1 MKHGEEQNK
10 DDEILHDVLSQ
21 IPDRFIVAEEELDGA
36 VHAEYARYVQSLMAC
51 QPQEA
56 ELEARQTLFDPAA
69 PLEAKREMLA
79 RLALCGT
86 VDAYRAIEQ
95 YVKSPDPALAQW
107 SKVALYECR
116 MALESELLE
125 EPVGTISTGLGGA
138 QHRLRYLVAIGLSCG
153 PLHDA
158 QQRRVESTWRTICE
172 RHDSVLE
179 HVNFHPNHV
188 ILTLLVSMET
198 AVGTV
203 IDVGIAAANGD
214 APILRQNYFVTNVAV
229 PTEEEIQHVLKEI
242 SGNETPE

>member
-1 MKHGEEQNK
+1 MKRREEQN
-10 DDEILHDVLSQ
+10 DHEEDPSDFLSQ
-21 IPDRFIVAEEELDGA
+21 IPDRFIVTEEELDWA
-36 VHAEYARYVQSLMAC
+36 VHEEYARYVQHLKGC
-51 QPQEA
+51 QPQDA
-56 ELEARQTLFDPAA
+56 GLEARQTLFDPTVTI
-69 PLEAKREMLA
+69 ETKRELLA
-79 RLALCGT
+79 RLARCGT

-95 YVKSPDPALAQW
+95 YVKNPDPALAQW

-116 MALESELLE
+116 MRLESELLE
-125 EPVGTISTGLGGA
+125 EPVGIISTGLGGA

-153 PLHDA
+153 PLHGA

-188 ILTLLVSMET
+188 ILTLLVSMEK

-214 APILRQNYFVTNVAV
+214 GQILRRNCFVTNVAV
-229 PTEEEIQHVLKEI
+229 PTEEEIQDILKQI
-242 SGNETPE
+242 SRDETPG

>member
-1 MKHGEEQNK
+1 MKDGEEQNEN
-10 DDEILHDVLSQ
+10 DDGLCEALSQ
-21 IPDRFIVAEEELDGA
+21 IPDRFIVAEEELDWA
-36 VHAEYARYVQSLMAC
+36 VREEYAKYVQRLLSS
-51 QPQEA
+51 QPQKA
-56 ELEARQTLFDPAA
+56 WLEARRILFDSTA
-69 PLEAKREMLA
+69 PLEAKREALA
-79 RLALCGT
+79 RLALSGT

-95 YVKSPDPALAQW
+95 YVKEPDPALAQW
-107 SKVALYECR
+107 GKIALYECR

-125 EPVGTISTGLGGA
+125 APVGIVSTGLGGA

-214 APILRQNYFVTNVAV
+214 APILRQTYFVTNVAV
-229 PTEEEIQHVLKEI
+229 PTEEEIQHVLEEI
-242 SGNETPE
+242 SRDETPG